1 MAFSNAAG
9 YSNLQQGN
17 FVPEIYSQ
25 KVLKFFRRSSVVEDI
40 TNTDY
45 YGEIENF
52 VDTVRVINEPTITVS
67 SYNRGAV
74 INTQNLDDNQFTL
87 TVDTANAFA
96 FKIDDIE
103 ERHSHLNFEA
113 LATSSGAYS
122 LKRKYDRDVLEA
134 IQGASGINTGT
145 AVTPS
150 GSSAGDTVVNAIS
163 EAARILDDNEVP
175 EEGRWM
181 VGTMLA
187 III

>member
-9 YSNLQQGN
+9 YSNLSQGN

-52 VDTVRVINEPTITVS
+52 GDTVRVINEPTITVS

-103 ERHSHLNFEA
+103 ERL
-113 LATSSGAYS
+113 S
-122 LKRKYDRDVLEA
+122 L
-134 IQGASGINTGT
+134 IHI
-145 AVTPS
+145 
-150 GSSAGDTVVNAIS
+150 
-163 EAARILDDNEVP
+163 
-175 EEGRWM
+175 
-181 VGTMLA
+181 
-187 III
+187 